1 MKQKKWYATKNY
13 SEIVYRTEWEMWD
26 NKDI

>member
-13 SEIVYRTEWEMWD
+13 SEIVYGMEWEMWD